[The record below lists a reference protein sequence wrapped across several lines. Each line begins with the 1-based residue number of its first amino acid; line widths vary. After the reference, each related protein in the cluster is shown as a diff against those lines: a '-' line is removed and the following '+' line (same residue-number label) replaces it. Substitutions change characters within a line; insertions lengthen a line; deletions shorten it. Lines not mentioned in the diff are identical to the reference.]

1 MEQNY
6 PCDHQ
11 NLLGKLMEEGTLNP
25 GLLDRLLGAYT
36 IFEYGGR
43 QVLPEAGKRP
53 LSGDHVPGGAY
64 CQVF

>member
-25 GLLDRLLGAYT
+25 GLLDRLLGDLT
-36 IFEYGGR
+36 
-43 QVLPEAGKRP
+43 AGEKQNG
-53 LSGDHVPGGAY
+53 LGCKS
-64 CQVF
+64 

>member
-36 IFEYGGR
+36 IFEYGG
-43 QVLPEAGKRP
+43 GKCFRKHKGVSP
-53 LSGDHVPGGAY
+53 TEYRRAY
-64 CQVF
+64 RSPKS